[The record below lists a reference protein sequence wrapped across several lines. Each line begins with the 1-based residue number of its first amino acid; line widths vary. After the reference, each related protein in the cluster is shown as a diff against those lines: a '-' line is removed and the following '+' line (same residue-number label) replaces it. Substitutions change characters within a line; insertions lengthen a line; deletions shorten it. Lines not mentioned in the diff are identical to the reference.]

1 MTEDTR
7 KDRTMT
13 RLGNTQHALLC
24 EALRRFE
31 CFAVRR
37 DGRKWTP
44 TDLQR
49 AWTGLGTRSE
59 YRPAIDA
66 GLMRGAPCTSPPAP
80 GCMGWWS
87 LTETGAQIVLAW
99 HEAGFGC
106 GNGFDLTATPPR
118 CS

>member
-1 MTEDTR
+1 MTEDTFR
-7 KDRTMT
+7 NKTMT
-13 RLGNTQHALLC
+13 TFRLGNVQHGLLC

-44 TDLQR
+44 DDLLR

-59 YRPAIDA
+59 YRPVIDA
-66 GLMRGAPCTSPPAP
+66 GLMQIASCTAPRCI
-80 GCMGWWS
+80 GWWS
-87 LTETGAQIVLAW
+87 LTETGAEIVLAW

-106 GNGFDLTATPPR
+106 GNGYELTAIPPR
-118 CS
+118 RS